1 MSKWFTV
8 HNVMVFI
15 IIPLIGICGLRILN
29 SLDHLDQGVQ
39 DLKIQQAID
48 HEQLQEVRAYM
59 HLRSRTNTNDE

>member
-15 IIPLIGICGLRILN
+15 IIPLIGICGLRILS
-29 SLDHLDQGVQ
+29 SLDNLDKDMQEV
-39 DLKIQQAID
+39 KIQQAID